1 MGAGVQLSLT
11 LGTSYSQGQGW
22 EVQGRGDR
30 REDGDWCILMGTP
43 PHEIGVGPP
52 LFFSSPTET
61 REENDVSALALTL
74 WTVSKSQCTKG
85 ETARR
90 S

>member
-1 MGAGVQLSLT
+1 MGAGLQLSLT

-22 EVQGRGDR
+22 EVQGRRDR
-30 REDGDWCILMGTP
+30 REDGDWGILMGNP

-52 LFFSSPTET
+52 LLFSSPTEA
-61 REENDVSALALTL
+61 REENVSALALTL